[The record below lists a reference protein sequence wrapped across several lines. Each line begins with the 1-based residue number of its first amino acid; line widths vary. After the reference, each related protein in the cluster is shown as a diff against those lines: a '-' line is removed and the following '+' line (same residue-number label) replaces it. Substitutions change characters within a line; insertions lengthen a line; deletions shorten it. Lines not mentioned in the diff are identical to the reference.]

1 MLHLFAGL
9 DLHTGLLLL
18 LALAFVLFYEAING
32 FHDTANAVAT
42 VIYTRAMRSQ
52 LAVVM
57 AAVFNFLGVL
67 LGGLS
72 VAYAIVHMLPTDL
85 LLNMGS
91 SHGLAMVFSML
102 LAAIIWNLGTWYFG
116 LPASSSHTLIG
127 AIIGIGLTNALMT
140 GTSVV
145 DALNIP
151 KVLSIFG
158 SLIVSPIV
166 GLVFA
171 GGLIFLLRRYWSG
184 TKKRA
189 RIHLTPAERE
199 KKDGKKKPP
208 FWTRIALILSAIGVA
223 FSHGANDG
231 QKGIGLVMLVLIGV
245 APAGFVVNMNA
256 TGYEITRTR
265 DAINNVEAYFEQ
277 HPALL
282 KQATGAD
289 QLVPAPEAGATQPA
303 EFHCH
308 PSNTINALNRLKGML
323 TTDVE
328 SYDKLSLDQRSQM
341 RRIMLCVSD
350 TIDKVVKMPGVSA
363 DDQRLLKKLKSDML
377 STIEYAPVWIIMA
390 VALALGIGTMIG
402 WRRVA
407 TTIGEKIGK
416 KGMTYAQGMSAQMTA
431 AVSIGLASYTG
442 MPVSTTHVLS
452 SSVAGTM
459 VERTAA
465 GIARGELDVRLP
477 VTGDER
483 DEVDRLRGTI
493 NRMAEGLEETE
504 KMKNEFI
511 SSVSHELR
519 TPLTSIRGWVE
530 TLRTLDDPSDEN
542 YRKGLE
548 IINNETARLYNMVEE
563 LLDFSRLQNG
573 RLKMT
578 CRPLDLVAE
587 LTDAVLFC
595 EARIQREGLV
605 LVYNEPEEMIPVYA
619 DPDRLR
625 QVFINIL
632 DNAIK
637 YSAPGGRITVKLW
650 AGEYKAFIELIDQG
664 RGIPPEDLENVKTKF
679 YKGSNSVRG
688 SGIGLALVDSIMTAL
703 DGTMD
708 IKSTL
713 GRGTVVTLGLPLYK
727 NKKPFS

>member
-9 DLHTGLLLL
+9 DLHTGLLLV
-18 LALAFVLFYEAING
+18 LALLFVLFYEAING

-52 LAVVM
+52 LAVAM
-57 AAVFNFLGVL
+57 AAIFNFLGVL

-91 SHGLAMVFSML
+91 AHGLAMVFSML

-145 DALNIP
+145 EALNIP
-151 KVLSIFG
+151 KVINIFG
-158 SLIVSPIV
+158 SLIISPIV
-166 GLVFA
+166 GLVVA

-208 FWTRIALILSAIGVA
+208 FWTRIALIISAIGVA

-256 TGYEITRTR
+256 SGYEITRTR
-265 DAINNVEAYFEQ
+265 DAVNNVETFFQQRPEL
-277 HPALL
+277 LL
-282 KQATGAD
+282 KVANNAEKLT
-289 QLVPAPEAGATQPA
+289 PEALAA
-303 EFHCH
+303 VEFHCH
-308 PSNTINALNRLKGML
+308 PTNTLNALDRTKAML
-323 TTDVE
+323 ANIE
-328 SYDKLSLDQRSQM
+328 SYDKLSVEQRGQL
-341 RRIMLCVSD
+341 RRIMLCISD
-350 TIDKVVKMPGVSA
+350 TTDKVAKMPEVNA
-363 DDQRLLKKLKSDML
+363 DDQRLLKKLKTDML

-390 VALALGIGTMIG
+390 VALALGCGTMIG

-416 KGMTYAQGMSAQMTA
+416 KGMTYAQGMAAQMTS

-459 VERTAA
+459 VVDGGGLQRKT
-465 GIARGELDVRLP
+465 
-477 VTGDER
+477 VT
-483 DEVDRLRGTI
+483 
-493 NRMAEGLEETE
+493 
-504 KMKNEFI
+504 
-511 SSVSHELR
+511 
-519 TPLTSIRGWVE
+519 
-530 TLRTLDDPSDEN
+530 
-542 YRKGLE
+542 
-548 IINNETARLYNMVEE
+548 
-563 LLDFSRLQNG
+563 
-573 RLKMT
+573 
-578 CRPLDLVAE
+578 
-587 LTDAVLFC
+587 
-595 EARIQREGLV
+595 
-605 LVYNEPEEMIPVYA
+605 
-619 DPDRLR
+619 
-625 QVFINIL
+625 NIL
-632 DNAIK
+632 MAWVFTLPASIILSGVL
-637 YSAPGGRITVKLW
+637 YWLSLKL
-650 AGEYKAFIELIDQG
+650 I
-664 RGIPPEDLENVKTKF
+664 
-679 YKGSNSVRG
+679 
-688 SGIGLALVDSIMTAL
+688 
-703 DGTMD
+703 
-708 IKSTL
+708 
-713 GRGTVVTLGLPLYK
+713 
-727 NKKPFS
+727 

>member
-18 LALAFVLFYEAING
+18 LALVFVLFYEAING

-85 LLNMGS
+85 LLNVS
-91 SHGLAMVFSML
+91 SAHGLAMVFSML
-102 LAAIIWNLGTWYFG
+102 LAAIIWNLGTWYLG

-151 KVLSIFG
+151 KVLNIFG

-171 GGLIFLLRRYWSG
+171 GGLVFLLRRFWSG
-184 TKKRA
+184 SKKRN

-199 KKDGKKKPP
+199 KQDGKRKPP
-208 FWTRIALILSAIGVA
+208 FWTRIALILSAIGVS

-231 QKGIGLVMLVLIGV
+231 QKGIGLIMLVLIGV

-256 TGYEITRTR
+256 TGYDITRTR
-265 DAINNVEAYFEQ
+265 DAVNNVEAYFQQ

-282 KQATGAD
+282 QKVIGVDPTAP
-289 QLVPAPEAGATQPA
+289 VPASGDAAASPT

-308 PSNTINALNRLKGML
+308 PGRAIIALDKAKEML
-323 TTDVE
+323 TGIE
-328 SYDKLSLDQRSQM
+328 SYDNLAIEQRSQL
-341 RRIMLCVSD
+341 RRIMLCLSD
-350 TIDKVVKMPGVSA
+350 ITDQVTKQPEVSA
-363 DDQRLLKKLKSDML
+363 DDQRLLKKLKGDML

-459 VERTAA
+459 
-465 GIARGELDVRLP
+465 I
-477 VTGDER
+477 
-483 DEVDRLRGTI
+483 VDGG
-493 NRMAEGLEETE
+493 GLQRKT
-504 KMKNEFI
+504 
-511 SSVSHELR
+511 V
-519 TPLTSIRGWVE
+519 TSILMAWVF
-530 TLRTLDDPSDEN
+530 TLPASILLSG
-542 YRKGLE
+542 GLYW
-548 IINNETARLYNMVEE
+548 I
-563 LLDFSRLQNG
+563 SLQ
-573 RLKMT
+573 
-578 CRPLDLVAE
+578 
-587 LTDAVLFC
+587 
-595 EARIQREGLV
+595 
-605 LVYNEPEEMIPVYA
+605 
-619 DPDRLR
+619 
-625 QVFINIL
+625 
-632 DNAIK
+632 
-637 YSAPGGRITVKLW
+637 
-650 AGEYKAFIELIDQG
+650 LI
-664 RGIPPEDLENVKTKF
+664 
-679 YKGSNSVRG
+679 
-688 SGIGLALVDSIMTAL
+688 
-703 DGTMD
+703 
-708 IKSTL
+708 
-713 GRGTVVTLGLPLYK
+713 
-727 NKKPFS
+727 

>member
-18 LALAFVLFYEAING
+18 LALGFVLFYEAING

-52 LAVVM
+52 LAVAM
-57 AAVFNFLGVL
+57 AAIFNFFGVL

-91 SHGLAMVFSML
+91 AHGLAMVFSML

-151 KVLSIFG
+151 KVLGIFG
-158 SLIVSPIV
+158 SLIISPIV
-166 GLVFA
+166 GLVVA
-171 GGLIFLLRRYWSG
+171 GGLIFILRRYWSN
-184 TKKRA
+184 TKKKA

-208 FWTRIALILSAIGVA
+208 FWTRIALIISAIGVA

-256 TGYEITRTR
+256 SGYEITRTR
-265 DAINNVEAYFEQ
+265 DAVNNVEIYFQQ
-277 HPALL
+277 HPDLL
-282 KQATGAD
+282 AKVTSAEP
-289 QLVPAPEAGATQPA
+289 LIPSPEPGATQPA

-308 PSNTINALNRLKGML
+308 PANTLNALNRVKGML
-323 TTDVE
+323 GNIE
-328 SYDKLSLDQRSQM
+328 SYDKLSVEQRSQM
-341 RRIMLCVSD
+341 RRVLLCISD
-350 TIDKVVKMPGVSA
+350 TTDKVAKLPNVNN
-363 DDQRLLKKLKSDML
+363 DDQRLLKKLKTDML
-377 STIEYAPVWIIMA
+377 STIEYAPIWIIMA

-459 VERTAA
+459 
-465 GIARGELDVRLP
+465 I
-477 VTGDER
+477 
-483 DEVDRLRGTI
+483 VDGG
-493 NRMAEGLEETE
+493 GLQRKT
-504 KMKNEFI
+504 
-511 SSVSHELR
+511 V
-519 TPLTSIRGWVE
+519 TSILMAWVL
-530 TLRTLDDPSDEN
+530 TLPAAIILSG
-542 YRKGLE
+542 GLYW
-548 IINNETARLYNMVEE
+548 L
-563 LLDFSRLQNG
+563 S
-573 RLKMT
+573 LK
-578 CRPLDLVAE
+578 
-587 LTDAVLFC
+587 
-595 EARIQREGLV
+595 
-605 LVYNEPEEMIPVYA
+605 
-619 DPDRLR
+619 
-625 QVFINIL
+625 
-632 DNAIK
+632 
-637 YSAPGGRITVKLW
+637 
-650 AGEYKAFIELIDQG
+650 LI
-664 RGIPPEDLENVKTKF
+664 
-679 YKGSNSVRG
+679 
-688 SGIGLALVDSIMTAL
+688 
-703 DGTMD
+703 
-708 IKSTL
+708 
-713 GRGTVVTLGLPLYK
+713 
-727 NKKPFS
+727 